1 MLQRDKG
8 LKVSVSTVGRILKKL
23 IKLGR
28 VKPVCYYYGHLSP
41 KRARV
46 FNQHAKRW
54 KQGMKAKVPGQLVQ
68 IDHMSISLV
77 RGMSIKHFKAT
88 CPVTKITV
96 CQAYHNASSQTAAQF
111 LLMVKAEMP
120 FKLDSIQ
127 VDGGSEFRNR
137 FEDACAKSNIEL
149 FVLPPRSPE
158 LNGCVE
164 RCNRTLRYEFYQ
176 LYDGLLSL
184 IELRRALAKYM
195 KLYNL
200 FRPHQALDLETP
212 FSYYHKLRA

>member
-1 MLQRDKG
+1 MPLARQRHNFC
-8 LKVSVSTVGRILKKL
+8 LW
-23 IKLGR
+23 
-28 VKPVCYYYGHLSP
+28 LS
-41 KRARV
+41 K
-46 FNQHAKRW
+46 
-54 KQGMKAKVPGQLVQ
+54 
-68 IDHMSISLV
+68 
-77 RGMSIKHFKAT
+77 T
-88 CPVTKITV
+88 
-96 CQAYHNASSQTAAQF
+96 
-111 LLMVKAEMP
+111 P

-176 LYDGLLSL
+176 LYDRLLSL
-184 IELRRALAKYM
+184 IELGGALAKYM

-200 FRPHQALDLETP
+200 YRPPRPLDLETP
-212 FSYYHKLRA
+212 FSYYHTS